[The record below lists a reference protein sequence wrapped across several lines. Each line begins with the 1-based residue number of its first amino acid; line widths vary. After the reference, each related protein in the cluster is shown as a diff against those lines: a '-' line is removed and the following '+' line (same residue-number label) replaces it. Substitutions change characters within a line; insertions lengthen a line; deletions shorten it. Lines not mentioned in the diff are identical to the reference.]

1 MKNSFPSLS
10 GYKSHWLSTQSL
22 IDSGLLLLLLLV
34 VPPMPALYLSNSTR
48 RHQAGSALEA
58 GLPLG
63 RTTWKEFPVC
73 PSHLP
78 SLSPTSFG
86 RVHSPSLPVW
96 KSPISYFLISSHV
109 STPVLDAAPLLSL
122 LGVGVQPTAPHEQI
136 SLGEPHQELQWPHSS
151 AQPPERIP
159 RRASLSSVYH
169 TGGNPCLGHPRN
181 CWTHWIL
188 FRRSLGGS

>member
-86 RVHSPSLPVW
+86 RVHAPLFPFERVLFH
-96 KSPISYFLISSHV
+96 ISQFHHV

-136 SLGEPHQELQWPHSS
+136 SLGEPHQELQNPTHLHSPQRGFPGEPHCHQYTTQVETH
-151 AQPPERIP
+151 AWGIHET
-159 RRASLSSVYH
+159 AEL
-169 TGGNPCLGHPRN
+169 TGFYSEDL
-181 CWTHWIL
+181 
-188 FRRSLGGS
+188 

>member
-22 IDSGLLLLLLLV
+22 IDSGLLLLLLLLV

-86 RVHSPSLPVW
+86 RVYAPSLPVW
-96 KSPISYFLISSHV
+96 KSPISYFPISSRQYTCAGCCTFTLLVRSGCAAHC
-109 STPVLDAAPLLSL
+109 STWADITGGASPGAA
-122 LGVGVQPTAPHEQI
+122 E
-136 SLGEPHQELQWPHSS
+136 PHSS

>member
-22 IDSGLLLLLLLV
+22 IDSGLLLLLLLLV

-86 RVHSPSLPVW
+86 RVYAPSLPVW
-96 KSPISYFLISSHV
+96 KSPISYFPISSRQYTCAGCCTFTLLVRSGCAAHC
-109 STPVLDAAPLLSL
+109 STWADI
-122 LGVGVQPTAPHEQI
+122 T
-136 SLGEPHQELQWPHSS
+136 GEPHQELQNPTHLHSPQRGFPGEPHCHQYTTQVETH
-151 AQPPERIP
+151 AWGIHGTAE
-159 RRASLSSVYH
+159 L
-169 TGGNPCLGHPRN
+169 TGFYSEDL
-181 CWTHWIL
+181 
-188 FRRSLGGS
+188 

>member
-48 RHQAGSALEA
+48 RLQAGSALEA

-86 RVHSPSLPVW
+86 RVHAPLFPFERVLFH
-96 KSPISYFLISSHV
+96 ISQFHHV

-136 SLGEPHQELQWPHSS
+136 SLGEPHQELQNPTHLHSPQRGFPGEPHCHQYTTQVETH
-151 AQPPERIP
+151 AWGIHGTAE
-159 RRASLSSVYH
+159 L
-169 TGGNPCLGHPRN
+169 TGFYSEDL
-181 CWTHWIL
+181 
-188 FRRSLGGS
+188 